1 MEKIVISGAGLVG
14 AFLAVAL
21 KKEGH
26 DVEIYE
32 KRSDMRKGPA
42 DGGRSINL
50 IATSRA
56 LNAFTSA
63 GVLAPVKKITVPVT
77 GRMMHSLTG
86 ELTYQ
91 PYGRDESECNYSVS
105 RSLLNMTMIDEA
117 QKAGVKI
124 HFEHSLESL
133 DADGGKA
140 IFSGKEVSFDRFFG
154 ADGAGSLTRKAL
166 LALNTGATE
175 EVDFID
181 SDYKEL
187 FMPATAKGEYPIE
200 KKALH
205 IWPRGD
211 HMLMALPNLD
221 GSFTMTVYLPK
232 SGENG
237 FDRIKTLED
246 IKQFFE
252 KHYPDSRE
260 HMPDFASEFFA
271 NPQGRLGTVKMSN
284 WVYKD
289 KVALVGDAA
298 HAIVPFFGQGMNCG
312 MEDCFYLMSFL
323 KKHSW
328 NWEEAFREYD
338 QRQRP
343 NGNAI
348 ADMALENFIE
358 MRDKVGDVRFL
369 LKKKIEHKI
378 ENAFPELYRS
388 RYGMVTYTLIPYSL
402 AQRAGL
408 IQDRIL
414 EELSNSIDSVDQL
427 DLDRALELINKEFV
441 PFIKEHNLTL
451 DRYKEGQKVEQSVLH
466 NELFSKKMK

>member
-26 DVEIYE
+26 DVEIFE

-63 GVLAPVKKITVPVT
+63 GVLEPVKKITVPVT
-77 GRMMHSLTG
+77 GRMMHSLEG

-105 RSLLNMTMIDEA
+105 RSLLNMAMMDEA
-117 QKAGVKI
+117 EKVGVKI
-124 HFEHSLESL
+124 NFEHSLESL
-133 DADGGKA
+133 NIEESKA
-140 IFSGKEVSFDRFFG
+140 VFSGKEVSFDRFFG

-166 LALNTGATE
+166 LEINSEASET
-175 EVDFID
+175 VDFID

-187 FMPATAKGEYPIE
+187 FMPAGKNGEYPIE

-232 SGENG
+232 TGVNG
-237 FDRIKTLED
+237 FDKLSKPED
-246 IKQFFE
+246 VETFFE
-252 KHYPDSRE
+252 KQYPDSRE
-260 HMPDFASEFFA
+260 YMPDYASEFFE
-271 NPQGRLGTVKMSN
+271 NPQGRLGTVRMSN

-328 NWEEAFREYD
+328 NWEKAFKEYD
-338 QRQRP
+338 ERQRP

-358 MRDKVGDVRFL
+358 MKDKVGDASFL

-378 ENAFPELYRS
+378 ETSFPDLYRS

-402 AQRAGL
+402 AFKAGL
-408 IQDRIL
+408 IQNEIL
-414 EELSNSIDSVDQL
+414 DELASSIESVEQL
-427 DLDRALELINKEFV
+427 DLDRALELVNEKFT
-441 PFIKEHNLTL
+441 PFIKENGISLK
-451 DRYKEGQKVEQSVLH
+451 RYIEGQAPEYL
-466 NELFSKKMK
+466 N